1 MKKLSFC
8 HDTEK
13 HERMKLM
20 EKTQESAMQLLH
32 FTKDGNM
39 IFGME
44 SSAKN

>member
-20 EKTQESAMQLLH
+20 EKTQESAMH
-32 FTKDGNM
+32 FTKDGNI